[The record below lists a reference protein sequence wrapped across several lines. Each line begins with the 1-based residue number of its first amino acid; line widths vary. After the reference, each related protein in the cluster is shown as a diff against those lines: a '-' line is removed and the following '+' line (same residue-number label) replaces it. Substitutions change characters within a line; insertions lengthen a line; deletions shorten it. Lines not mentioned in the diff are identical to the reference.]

1 MPGNMNITIL
11 PGAAT
16 EDVKQIEEIVRKIDS
31 DMQKLDEVIK
41 KLIPNGIETQWS
53 QELRDNWE
61 HFYSN
66 DVKESMGE
74 MMESAVNLQRAVDA
88 ALEYNK

>member
-41 KLIPNGIETQWS
+41 KLIPNGVETQWS
-53 QELRDNWE
+53 QE
-61 HFYSN
+61 
-66 DVKESMGE
+66 
-74 MMESAVNLQRAVDA
+74 
-88 ALEYNK
+88 